1 MGVGETVMGLA
12 SYARPE
18 EDMRVARVAAAFFVV
33 AVLIGLTLTA
43 AVARADDAGAQWVAV
58 LAGKNEAPTPRDTNA
73 RGVALFFMND
83 DGSMSFKVIVAN
95 IYNVILAH
103 IHCGPAG
110 VAGPVGVTLLMGV
123 APGGGRVDGLLVAR
137 SFSAPNSGNSCGWTS
152 LADVAAAV
160 AAGTAYVN
168 VHTNDGVA
176 PPDTGPG
183 DFPGGEIRGQL
194 MLTS

>member
-1 MGVGETVMGLA
+1 M
-12 SYARPE
+12 
-18 EDMRVARVAAAFFVV
+18 
-33 AVLIGLTLTA
+33 
-43 AVARADDAGAQWVAV
+43 
-58 LAGKNEAPTPRDTNA
+58 
-73 RGVALFFMND
+73 
-83 DGSMSFKVIVAN
+83 IVAN

-123 APGGGRVDGLLVAR
+123 APGGGRVDGLLVAD
-137 SFSAPNSGNSCGWTS
+137 SFSAPNPGNSCGWTS

-168 VHTNDGVA
+168 VHTNDGID
-176 PPDTGPG
+176 PINTGPG

-194 MLTS
+194 MATG

>member
-1 MGVGETVMGLA
+1 MGVGETVMGLTW
-12 SYARPE
+12 YARPE
-18 EDMRVARVAAAFFVV
+18 EEMRAARVAAAFFVV
-33 AVLIGLTLTA
+33 GVLIGLTLTA
-43 AVARADDAGAQWVAV
+43 AVARADDPEAQWVAV
-58 LAGKNEAPTPRDTNA
+58 LAGKNEAPTPRDTNG

-123 APGGGRVDGLLVAR
+123 APGGGRVDGLLVAG
-137 SFSAPNSGNSCGWTS
+137 SFSAPNSGNSCGWAS

-160 AAGTAYVN
+160 AAGTAYMN
-168 VHTNDGVA
+168 VHTNDGID
-176 PPDTGPG
+176 PINTGPG
-183 DFPGGEIRGQL
+183 DFPAGEIRGQL
-194 MLTS
+194 KATD